1 MFTPSVFIGAGG
13 VGKNILYRIRRMM
26 VERYQTLDAV
36 PSVKFLHLDTDIST
50 KSDGNSEIPMHV
62 LGENIAFAPAE
73 RIELSREI
81 TKHIQNGAHGIRTNP
96 AIQEWFFDQLPLDVN
111 FKEGAGGVRSY
122 GRLAFHFSVLPFRT
136 LVRTLLLFV
145 SEQNS
150 KNTSARTLGDRP
162 DLTVNVY
169 IVCSLLGGTG
179 SGSFLEIAYN
189 VREAIAVSGL
199 TAKTFGIFVIG
210 GSPDNVTKVN
220 GYSAL
225 KELDYFATASQ
236 KGGNGFQV
244 QYPIPGVPPIN
255 RTEAPV
261 DICYLVGAVNEQ
273 GQPFNRNQ
281 LEETIASNLF
291 LEFASGVAEAK
302 RSKRVDI
309 IARTPGFF
317 TLDGKLGR
325 SQQFFTFGLSVLE
338 FPAPRIQEML
348 AHDVAAT
355 LATGW
360 MFDHATGG
368 ANPAGAVRDFLKENR
383 LEEKEFIDDLLSA
396 GGHRLLTEAEA
407 QLQNQEHDL
416 NQLIG
421 AAHFDR
427 PSLLATAQGHVEM
440 NVRAVAYSTDP
451 KLCGPLTATILA
463 TAEKRVSQVNAALR
477 KRTAEFISNE
487 HQGPASAIKFL
498 QALLNDLTGKAQM
511 YDRHLGSLE
520 KSCLQARQN
529 VQGEALIL
537 FERNCQPLFQSELRY
552 INTRL
557 HKTYLR
563 EFVTKTLRCEAYRAA
578 VRILRHDWIQ
588 QGELVLCLLEQV
600 NRLIADVES
609 YRQALKDFSDQFYAH
624 AQHIEQTLIN
634 NPITD
639 SLSLTRERLH
649 QISREVVPN
658 PAVHL
663 VPTLNRI
670 EALLGEK
677 NSLGE
682 LIRSCPMFEAVRTQP
697 DLVKRAM
704 LRACGDIC
712 ERARRISIA
721 RELMRLEDRHTI
733 ISQRFQQSGVLL
745 QLTGLDTTVGHDPE
759 NSRREWLATA
769 SPESDPD
776 LPAILSEILQVHTYS
791 LIVPTLTDPYQI
803 IFAEEKG
810 VFPLRCIR
818 ELQEYKR
825 IYDEFNRHP
834 NAIPRETDRRISF
847 PDVVPESPLLGEINH
862 RAEAALLLG
871 KLFGVLVE
879 KTNPQ
884 TEYCQVYLTYFDQS
898 NRTQVNSELSE
909 TWTSVIPSLTAQQIR
924 KTIDRQPIGETCL
937 EKIEALL
944 IEIGSQATT
953 KSRREALWIQLQ
965 DYLTAL
971 EGSLPGGTL
980 NQTYKHDLDIIS
992 QYRAQFHL
1000 VPPTIETSLPVDSM
1014 SGTQIFGAPVANR
1027 SPVTSSL
1034 PKTTAQSPSGEFFR
1048 RLVQEFL
1055 RFNETLSPIQRK
1067 VLESKRSACGLSIE
1081 EAETIIR
1088 ECSLPFVASAVLEY
1102 TFFLI
1107 AMYDGTEFPFEATR
1121 EMLEDEQRRLG
1132 VGTAL
1137 ARSAERAVQE
1147 YAEHCMAFFP
1157 FSNTE
1162 FAKGEL
1168 QKKQCELNLTDEV
1181 VREIEAHTSSLKQVH
1196 RAETTI
1202 L

>member
-1 MFTPSVFIGAGG
+1 MFTPSLFIGAGG

-26 VERYQTLDAV
+26 VERYQALDAV

-50 KSDGNSEIPMHV
+50 NSDGNAEIPMHV
-62 LGENIAFAPAE
+62 LGEHIAFAPAE

-81 TKHIQNGAHGIRTNP
+81 SRQIQNGAHSIRTNP

-136 LVRTLLLFV
+136 MVRTLLLSI
-145 SEQNS
+145 SEQNN

-189 VREAIAVSGL
+189 LREAIAASGL
-199 TAKTFGIFVIG
+199 TAKTFGFFVIG

-225 KELDYFATASQ
+225 KELEYFATLSQ
-236 KGGNGFQV
+236 KGGTGFQV
-244 QYPIPGVPPIN
+244 QYPVPGVPSLN

-281 LEETIASNLF
+281 LEEIIALNLF
-291 LEFASGVAEAK
+291 MEFASGVAEAK

-348 AHDVAAT
+348 AHQAAAA

-360 MFDHATGG
+360 MFDQATGG

-383 LEEKEFIDDLLSA
+383 LEEKEFIDDLLSI
-396 GGHRLLTEAEA
+396 GGQRLLAEAEA
-407 QLQNQEHDL
+407 QLQNQEQDL

-427 PSLLATAQGHVEM
+427 PSLLATALGHIEM

-463 TAEKRVSQVNAALR
+463 TAEKKISQVNAALR
-477 KRTAEFISNE
+477 KRTSELISNE
-487 HQGPASAIKFL
+487 HQGPAAALKFL

-520 KSCLQARQN
+520 KSCLQARQT
-529 VQGEALIL
+529 VQGEAMIL
-537 FERNCQPLFQSELRY
+537 FERNCQPSFQSELRY

-578 VRILRHDWIQ
+578 VRILRQDWIE

-600 NRLIADVES
+600 NRLIAEVEG
-609 YRQALKDFSDQFYAH
+609 YRQTLKDFSDHFYTEAR
-624 AQHIEQTLIN
+624 QIEQTLMN
-634 NPITD
+634 NPIAG
-639 SLSLTRERLH
+639 SLSLTRERLY
-649 QISREVVPN
+649 QLGQEVVPN

-663 VPTLNRI
+663 VPALNRI

-682 LIRSCPMFEAVRTQP
+682 LIRPFPIFEAVRTQP
-697 DLVKRAM
+697 DLVKRAL

-721 RELMRLEDRHTI
+721 RELMRLEDRHAI

-776 LPAILSEILQVHTYS
+776 LPAIVSEILQVHPYS
-791 LIVPTLTDPYQI
+791 LTVPTLTDPYQI
-803 IFAEEKG
+803 VFAEEKG

-862 RAEAALLLG
+862 RAEVALLLG
-871 KLFGVLVE
+871 KLFGFLVE
-879 KTNPQ
+879 QTNPQ
-884 TEYCQVYLTYFDQS
+884 TEYRHIYLTYFDPS
-898 NRTQVNSELSE
+898 NRAQINCELSA
-909 TWTSVIPSLTAQQIR
+909 TWDSVITSLTVQQIR

-944 IEIGSQATT
+944 IEIGSQANT
-953 KSRREALWIQLQ
+953 KSRREALWIRLQ
-965 DYLTAL
+965 DHLAAL
-971 EGSLPGGTL
+971 EGSVPGGTL
-980 NQTYKHDLDIIS
+980 NQVYTHDLDIIS
-992 QYRAQFHL
+992 RYRAQFRL
-1000 VPPTIETSLPVDSM
+1000 SPPTIETSLPVDSM
-1014 SGTQIFGAPVANR
+1014 GGTQIFGAPVANR
-1027 SPVTSSL
+1027 SPGTSPL
-1034 PKTTAQSPSGEFFR
+1034 PKPTAQPPSGELFR

-1055 RFNETLSPIQRK
+1055 RLNQMLSPIQRK

-1088 ECSLPFVASAVLEY
+1088 ECSLPVVTSAVLEY

-1107 AMYDGTEFPFEATR
+1107 AMYDGTESPFEAAR
-1121 EMLEDEQRRLG
+1121 EILEDEQHRLG
-1132 VGTAL
+1132 LPTAM
-1137 ARSAERAVQE
+1137 ARSTERAVQE
-1147 YAEHCMAFFP
+1147 YAEHCVAFFP
-1157 FSNTE
+1157 LTNTE
-1162 FAKGEL
+1162 FVRGEL
-1168 QKKQCELNLTDEV
+1168 KQKQCELNLTDEV
-1181 VREIEAHTSSLKQVH
+1181 VREIEAHISSLKRFH
-1196 RAETTI
+1196 RAETTV